1 MSDTSA
7 SIARG
12 RLQTIFARERNNP
25 TDEPPIAGGA
35 QQQALSAPI
44 EHVPVVPDENDV
56 KASGC
61 DDSCALEIEV
71 KNQKSAEP
79 SEIAPLQSALPPS
92 SGAAAAE
99 TISQPIAASANMG
112 GAFRSQFSL
121 LSAAAAILVMGGA
134 AWWLN
139 KSEATTGSPETA
151 LSAQSVKISPPPL
164 NEPVPTK
171 ARETA
176 VSPSKGAAAT
186 PGQPSSSSSSS
197 ELMARGEQG
206 HATPVQSMARSLDG
220 GEQMNVQSNKET
232 VIPAFSVETRLADF
246 LRQESVGS
254 SEFDLDK
261 IGFGPTSAILTPAS
275 AEHLKNIAKI
285 LAQRPEL
292 KISVNAYVD
301 GFKKGAPGLELSRA
315 RANSVIRALS
325 RSGYKSRITAQVVR
339 RDRVERSGDAK
350 ETSGG
355 QGQRVSL
362 TVTK

>member
-12 RLQTIFARERNNP
+12 RLQTIFARERN

-44 EHVPVVPDENDV
+44 EHAPVIPDENDV

-61 DDSCALEIEV
+61 DHSCAREIEV

-92 SGAAAAE
+92 TGAAAAE
-99 TISQPIAASANMG
+99 TIRQPIAASASMG
-112 GAFRSQFSL
+112 GAQLSL

-139 KSEATTGSPETA
+139 KSEATTGSPEIA
-151 LSAQSVKISPPPL
+151 LSAQSEKISPPPL

-171 ARETA
+171 TSEAA

-186 PGQPSSSSSSS
+186 PAMPSAPSSS
-197 ELMARGEQG
+197 ELIARREQG
-206 HATPVQSMARSLDG
+206 HATPVHSRARSLDG
-220 GEQMNVQSNKET
+220 GERMNVQSNKET
-232 VIPAFSVETRLADF
+232 VIPAVSVETRLADF
-246 LRQESVGS
+246 LKQESVGS
-254 SEFDLDK
+254 GEFDLDT

-275 AEHLKNIAKI
+275 AEQLKNIANI
-285 LAQRPEL
+285 LAQRPKL

-301 GFKKGAPGLELSRA
+301 AFKKGAPGLKLLRA
-315 RANSVIRALS
+315 RANSVVRALS

-350 ETSGG
+350 ETSG

>member
-12 RLQTIFARERNNP
+12 RLQTIFARERNTA

-44 EHVPVVPDENDV
+44 EHVPVVPENDV
-56 KASGC
+56 KPSGC
-61 DDSCALEIEV
+61 DDPCAREIEV

-79 SEIAPLQSALPPS
+79 SEIAPLQSALAPS
-92 SGAAAAE
+92 TGAAAAE

-112 GAFRSQFSL
+112 GAFRSQLSL
-121 LSAAAAILVMGGA
+121 LSAAAVILVMGGA

-151 LSAQSVKISPPPL
+151 LSAQSEKISLPPL
-164 NEPVPTK
+164 DEPVPTK
-171 ARETA
+171 TSEAA

-186 PGQPSSSSSSS
+186 PAKPASSTSSS
-197 ELMARGEQG
+197 ELVARGEQG
-206 HATPVQSMARSLDG
+206 HATPVQPMTRSLDSG
-220 GEQMNVQSNKET
+220 QQMKVQSNKET

-246 LRQESVGS
+246 LKQESVGS
-254 SEFDLDK
+254 SEFDLDR

-275 AEHLKNIAKI
+275 AEQLQSIANI
-285 LAQRPEL
+285 LAQRPKL
-292 KISVNAYVD
+292 RISVNAYVD
-301 GFKKGAPGLELSRA
+301 GFPKGAPGLKLSRA

-339 RDRVERSGDAK
+339 RDRVERSGDAT
-350 ETSGG
+350 ETSG

>member
-12 RLQTIFARERNNP
+12 RLQTIFARERNTP
-25 TDEPPIAGGA
+25 TEEPPIVGGA

-56 KASGC
+56 KPSGC
-61 DDSCALEIEV
+61 EDPCAREIEV

-79 SEIAPLQSALPPS
+79 PEIAPLQSALPPS
-92 SGAAAAE
+92 TGAAAAE

-112 GAFRSQFSL
+112 GAFHSQLSL
-121 LSAAAAILVMGGA
+121 LSAAAVILVMGGA

-139 KSEATTGSPETA
+139 KSEATTVSPETA
-151 LSAQSVKISPPPL
+151 FSAQSERISPPPL
-164 NEPVPTK
+164 DEPVPTK
-171 ARETA
+171 ASEAA

-186 PGQPSSSSSSS
+186 PAKPASSPSSS
-197 ELMARGEQG
+197 ELVARGEQG
-206 HATPVQSMARSLDG
+206 HATPVQPMTRSLDS
-220 GEQMNVQSNKET
+220 GEQMKVQSNKET
-232 VIPAFSVETRLADF
+232 LIPAFSVETRLADF
-246 LRQESVGS
+246 LKQESVGS

-275 AEHLKNIAKI
+275 AEQLQNIANI
-285 LAQRPEL
+285 LAQRPKL
-292 KISVNAYVD
+292 RISVNAYVD
-301 GFKKGAPGLELSRA
+301 GFTKGAPGLKLSRA

-325 RSGYKSRITAQVVR
+325 RSGYKSHITAQVVR
-339 RDRVERSGDAK
+339 RDRVERSGDAT
-350 ETSGG
+350 ETSG

>member
-12 RLQTIFARERNNP
+12 RLQTIFARERN
-25 TDEPPIAGGA
+25 TATEEPPIVGGA

-44 EHVPVVPDENDV
+44 EHVPVVPDKNDV
-56 KASGC
+56 KPSGC
-61 DDSCALEIEV
+61 DDPCAREIEV
-71 KNQKSAEP
+71 KNEKSAEP
-79 SEIAPLQSALPPS
+79 SEIAPLQSAFPPS
-92 SGAAAAE
+92 TGAAAAE

-112 GAFRSQFSL
+112 GAFRSQLSL
-121 LSAAAAILVMGGA
+121 LSAAAVILVMGGA

-151 LSAQSVKISPPPL
+151 LSAQSEKISLPPL
-164 NEPVPTK
+164 DEPVPTK
-171 ARETA
+171 TSEAA
-176 VSPSKGAAAT
+176 VSPSS
-186 PGQPSSSSSSS
+186 PSSS
-197 ELMARGEQG
+197 ELMARGEEG
-206 HATPVQSMARSLDG
+206 HATPVQPMTRSLDS
-220 GEQMNVQSNKET
+220 GEQMKVQSNKET

-246 LRQESVGS
+246 LKQESVGS
-254 SEFDLDK
+254 SEFDLDR

-275 AEHLKNIAKI
+275 AEQLQNIANI
-285 LAQRPEL
+285 LAQRPKL
-292 KISVNAYVD
+292 RISVNAYVD
-301 GFKKGAPGLELSRA
+301 GFTKGAPGSKLSRA

-339 RDRVERSGDAK
+339 RDRVERSGDAT
-350 ETSGG
+350 ETSG